1 MNVQLL
7 FNKLIRFTLLCAV
20 LCIGAGSASAQDDGV
35 FTLNL
40 NNVDINALIT
50 TVAKKT
56 GKNFVVDPRVNAKVT
71 VISNQEMNSDDLYQV
86 FLSVLQVHGY
96 SAVPSGDVIKILPD
110 VNAKQGSVPL
120 VSGSSRLGDQLVTRV
135 VPIKNVTAS
144 QLVPILRPLV
154 PQQGHLAAYSASNII
169 VITDRAR
176 NINRL
181 VNIISKIDRPDNS
194 EIEFV
199 RIEHANAKEVVRILQ
214 SLQSNANKNRNMP
227 GQTQLAADDRT
238 NSVLIS
244 GSRANRAR
252 LRALI
257 ASLDTPSDGGGNTK
271 VIYLKYA
278 KAKELVN
285 VLKGVEKGQANTNQA
300 NPNSPGGASAGVDIQ
315 ADEETNALVITAAP
329 DAMKSIEAVIRKL
342 DIRRA
347 QVHVEAIIAELT
359 DDTAREIGF
368 SYVAGNKDIK
378 GAQRPIGAIGL
389 GGGST
394 VLGEIAGVATGASKN
409 ASSITNGF
417 NVLFGKQSGNGN
429 VFGGIMRAIASDGS
443 NNILSTP
450 SIVTLDN
457 EEAEIVVGQNVP
469 FVTGSY
475 TSSNNGANNPF
486 QTVERKDVGIK
497 LKIKPQINEGDTIQ
511 LKIEQEVSSVSNDSQ
526 TGQLITDK
534 RNINTNVLVEDGQ
547 LLVLGGLI
555 DDQKSKGVSKVPLL
569 GDIPLLG
576 RLFQYRTNNGRK
588 RNLMVFLHPKIIRD
602 RAVADATS
610 QEKYLY
616 MRAKQLEAQSPR
628 RVFSD
633 DDLVLPEVNMFFAPD
648 MVYKPST
655 PAVTVQ
661 PKARIE
667 YTPTTVEIDAT
678 QDWVEPL
685 NNQGVVVETIDFTQD
700 Q

>member
-1 MNVQLL
+1 MTMNVQLP
-7 FNKLIRFTLLCAV
+7 FKFIRFALLSLI
-20 LCIGAGSASAQDDGV
+20 LCFGASSATAQDDGF

-40 NNVDINALIT
+40 NNVDINAFIT

-71 VISNQEMNSDDLYQV
+71 VISNQEMNSEDLYQV

-110 VNAKQGSVPL
+110 VNAKQGSVPI
-120 VSGSSRLGDQLVTRV
+120 VSTSSGLGDQLVTRV
-135 VPIKNVTAS
+135 IPIKNVTAS

-181 VNIISKIDRPDNS
+181 VKIIAKIDRPDNS

-199 RIEHANAKEVVRILQ
+199 RLEHASAKEVVRILK
-214 SLQSNANKNRNMP
+214 SLQSTVNKGRNMP
-227 GQTQLAADDRT
+227 GQIQLAADDRT

-244 GSRANRAR
+244 GSRANRTR

-257 ASLDTPSDGGGNTK
+257 ASLDAPSDDGGNTK

-278 KAKELVN
+278 KAKELAA
-285 VLKGVEKGQANTNQA
+285 VLKGVEKGQSKANASPNKANT
-300 NPNSPGGASAGVDIQ
+300 GGASSSVDIQ
-315 ADEETNALVITAAP
+315 ADEDTNSLVVTAAP
-329 DAMKSIEAVIRKL
+329 DSMKSIEAVIRKL

-359 DDTAREIGF
+359 DDTARELGF
-368 SYVAGNKDIK
+368 SYVGGNKNYK
-378 GAQRPIGAIGL
+378 RANKPIGAIGL
-389 GGGST
+389 GNGSAA
-394 VLGEIAGVATGASKN
+394 LGDVAGLVTGASKN
-409 ASSITNGF
+409 ISNVTNGF
-417 NVLFGKQSGNGN
+417 NLLFGKEDSDGN

-450 SIVTLDN
+450 SILTLDN
-457 EEAEIVVGQNVP
+457 QEAEIVVGQNVP

-475 TSSNNGANNPF
+475 TSSNNGASNPF

-511 LKIEQEVSSVSNDSQ
+511 LKIEQEVSSVASDSQ

-555 DDQKSKGVSKVPLL
+555 DDQKRRGIAKVPIL

-588 RNLMVFLHPKIIRD
+588 RNLMVFLHPTIVRD
-602 RAVADATS
+602 RRVADEKS

-616 MRAKQLEAQSPR
+616 MRAKQLEAQSSNP
-628 RVFSD
+628 VFSN
-633 DDLVLPEVNMFFAPD
+633 DDLVLPEVNMFFAPS
-648 MVYKPST
+648 MVYPTQT
-655 PAVTVQ
+655 PPPQALPQPQPTAQTEYAPTV
-661 PKARIE
+661 
-667 YTPTTVEIDAT
+667 
-678 QDWVEPL
+678 VEPVPDE
-685 NNQGVVVETIDFTQD
+685 GVVIETIDFTNEQ
-700 Q
+700 

>member
-1 MNVQLL
+1 MNAPLS
-7 FNKLIRFTLLCAV
+7 FIKLIRFTLLFCA
-20 LCIGAGSASAQDDGV
+20 LCVGSASAQDDGV

-110 VNAKQGSVPL
+110 VNAKQGSVPII
-120 VSGSSRLGDQLVTRV
+120 SGSSRLGDQLVTRV

-199 RIEHANAKEVVRILQ
+199 RLEHANAKEVVRILQ
-214 SLQSNANKNRNMP
+214 SLQSTANKNRNTP
-227 GQTQLAADDRT
+227 GQAQLASDDRT

-257 ASLDTPSDGGGNTK
+257 TSLDTPSDGGGNTK

-278 KAKELVN
+278 KAKDLVS
-285 VLKGVEKGQANTNQA
+285 VLKGVEKGQAQA
-300 NPNSPGGASAGVDIQ
+300 NPNVKTTASGDSSVDIQ
-315 ADEETNALVITAAP
+315 ADEETNSLVITAPP

-359 DDTAREIGF
+359 DDTAREVGF
-368 SYVAGNKDIK
+368 SYVAGNRDIE
-378 GAQRPIGAIGL
+378 GSQTPIGTIGL
-389 GGGST
+389 GNGST
-394 VLGEIAGVATGASKN
+394 ALTEIAGLATGTSTSASTL
-409 ASSITNGF
+409 TNGF
-417 NVLFGKQSGNGN
+417 NLAFGKQSSNGN
-429 VFGGIMRAIASDGS
+429 VFGGILRAIASDGS

-475 TSSNNGANNPF
+475 TSSSSGASNPF

-497 LKIKPQINEGDTIQ
+497 LKIKPQINEGNTIQ
-511 LKIEQEVSSVSNDSQ
+511 LKIEQEVSSVSSDSQ

-555 DDQKSKGVSKVPLL
+555 DDQKSRGISKVPLL

-588 RNLMVFLHPKIIRD
+588 RNLMVFLHTTIVRD
-602 RAVADATS
+602 RAVADAKS

-616 MRAKQLEAQSPR
+616 MRARQLEAQSPR
-628 RVFSD
+628 QIFSD
-633 DDLVLPEVNMFFAPD
+633 DDLVLPEVSVFFAPD
-648 MVYKPST
+648 MSHKPSVA
-655 PAVTVQ
+655 PAHVEPQAKTEH
-661 PKARIE
+661 A
-667 YTPTTVEIDAT
+667 PTKIYASPNGG
-678 QDWVEPL
+678 EPL
-685 NNQGVVVETIDFTQD
+685 NNKGVVVETIDFTNEP
-700 Q
+700 

>member
-1 MNVQLL
+1 MQWVL
-7 FNKLIRFTLLCAV
+7 KRVRFTMLVLALCV
-20 LCIGAGSASAQDDGV
+20 SGGSASAQDKGV

-40 NNVDINALIT
+40 NNVDINAFIT

-71 VISNQEMNSDDLYQV
+71 VISNQEMNSEDLYQV

-110 VNAKQGSVPL
+110 VNAKQGSVPII
-120 VSGSSRLGDQLVTRV
+120 SGASQLGDQLVTRV
-135 VPIKNVTAS
+135 IPIKNVTAS

-181 VNIISKIDRPDNS
+181 VNIIAKIDRPDNS

-199 RIEHANAKEVVRILQ
+199 RLEHASAKEVVRILQ
-214 SLQSNANKNRNMP
+214 SLQSATQKNRATP
-227 GQTQLAADDRT
+227 GQVQLAADDRT

-257 ASLDTPSDGGGNTK
+257 ASLDTPSEGGGNTK

-278 KAKELVN
+278 KAKELVK
-285 VLKGVEKGQANTNQA
+285 VLKGVEKGQANA
-300 NPNSPGGASAGVDIQ
+300 NPTQQSSASNNSVDIQ
-315 ADEETNALVITAAP
+315 ADEETNSLVVTAPP
-329 DAMKSIEAVIRKL
+329 DSMKSIEAVIRKL

-368 SYVAGNKDIK
+368 SYIAGNRDIE
-378 GAQRPIGAIGL
+378 GTQTPIGTIGL
-389 GGGST
+389 GNGST
-394 VLGEIAGVATGASKN
+394 ALNEIAGLATGTSTSASTL
-409 ASSITNGF
+409 TNGF
-417 NVLFGKQSGNGN
+417 NLAFGSQSSNGN
-429 VFGGIMRAIASDGS
+429 VFGGILRAIASDGS

-475 TSSNNGANNPF
+475 TSSSSGASNPF

-511 LKIEQEVSSVSNDSQ
+511 LQIEQEVSSVSSDSQ

-555 DDQKSKGVSKVPLL
+555 DDQKNRGISKVPLL
-569 GDIPLLG
+569 GDIPLIG
-576 RLFQYRTNNGRK
+576 RLFQYRTNSGRK
-588 RNLMVFLHPKIIRD
+588 RNLMVFLHPTIVRD
-602 RAVADATS
+602 RKVADEKT

-616 MRAKQLEAQSPR
+616 MRARQLEAQSSR
-628 RVFSD
+628 YVFSD
-633 DDLVLPEVNMFFAPD
+633 DDLVLPELSVFFAPD
-648 MVYKPST
+648 MFEQKTTSVPQAPQKTQATEQVAPVERGVLKEWDD
-655 PAVTVQ
+655 VT
-661 PKARIE
+661 
-667 YTPTTVEIDAT
+667 
-678 QDWVEPL
+678 
-685 NNQGVVVETIDFTQD
+685 QGTAVETIDVTTKP
-700 Q
+700 